1 MSEPSPSVH
10 KKASKV
16 ALGLAAGGLVC
27 VVAAGVIWPR
37 TFLPF
42 SPVKRVPP
50 GVPNL
55 AVSHQPVYPAID
67 NLKVDD
73 VLTIVSGP
81 LNATVELGPATYTL
95 RMSKPAVVRMSVFDA
110 NTNLITTILQT
121 NLEAGEFT
129 IGWDYTDKAGRKV
142 PMPDDNNG
150 VSYSTEFSDEPLTPS
165 AP

>member
-1 MSEPSPSVH
+1 
-10 KKASKV
+10 
-16 ALGLAAGGLVC
+16 
-27 VVAAGVIWPR
+27 
-37 TFLPF
+37 
-42 SPVKRVPP
+42 
-50 GVPNL
+50 
-55 AVSHQPVYPAID
+55 
-67 NLKVDD
+67 
-73 VLTIVSGP
+73 
-81 LNATVELGPATYTL
+81 
-95 RMSKPAVVRMSVFDA
+95 MSKPAVVRMSVFDA